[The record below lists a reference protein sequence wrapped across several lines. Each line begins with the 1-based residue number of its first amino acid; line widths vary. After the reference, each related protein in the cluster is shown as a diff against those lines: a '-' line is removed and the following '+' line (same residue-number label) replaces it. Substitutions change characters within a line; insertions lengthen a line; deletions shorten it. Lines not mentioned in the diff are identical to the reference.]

1 MKTILITGI
10 NGFLGSNLAKAFST
24 DHRIVG
30 LEYSLKNLDR
40 IKDFNFKTYSV
51 ENGIPDEVFTEQ
63 NIDFIVHTATF
74 YGRQNESADII
85 ARANL
90 FIPLQLLE
98 KVINYKCKLFINSDT
113 VLDRYVNTYALS
125 KRHFQEWL
133 YLRRNEIKIINMQL
147 EHFYGPG
154 ASNANFLT
162 HMIRRLKN
170 NEASIDLTL
179 GEQKR
184 GFVYIEDVVSAYKL
198 VFDKAKEIS
207 DPFTEFHVTA
217 SQLISIKDLMLLLKK
232 LLKSESVLNFGA
244 VDYRENELF
253 ESITDSKALIKL
265 GWRPNTELYKGL
277 EYTILSELKIKK

>member
-10 NGFLGSNLAKAFST
+10 NGFLGSNLAKAFSN

-30 LEYSLKNLDR
+30 LEYSIKNLDR

-51 ENGIPDEVFTEQ
+51 ENGIPDEVFTDQ
-63 NIDFIVHTATF
+63 NIDFVVHTATF

-85 ARANL
+85 TRANL
-90 FIPLQLLE
+90 FIPLELLE
-98 KVINYKCKLFINSDT
+98 KAINYKCKLFINSDT

-184 GFVYIEDVVSAYKL
+184 GFVYIEDVVSAFKL
-198 VFDKAKEIS
+198 VLDKVEKIP
-207 DPFTEFHVTA
+207 DPFTEFHVTS
-217 SQLISIKDLMLLLKK
+217 SQLISIKDLMLSLKK
-232 LLKSESVLNFGA
+232 LLKSESVLNFGSI
-244 VDYRENELF
+244 DYRENELF
-253 ESITDSKALIKL
+253 ESITDSNPLIKL
-265 GWRPNTELYKGL
+265 GWRPNTELDKGL
-277 EYTILSELKIKK
+277 EYTILSELKNKK